1 MELKKIIKKYNY
13 EIIQTIL
20 LIFSGTMLI
29 ISLLRINRE
38 YEFNKKNQNIKL
50 EEINNQLDRLEL
62 QLEELIKQNRELNP

>member
-20 LIFSGTMLI
+20 LVFSGTMLI
-29 ISLLRINRE
+29 ISLLRINKE

-62 QLEELIKQNRELNP
+62 QLEELIKQNREINP

>member
-29 ISLLRINRE
+29 ISLLRINKE